1 MRLAAVYLP
10 KGVLQHLF
18 GKDHEGLTLNLGGL
32 NNYEIIDNNEA
43 IEIKIVSENENFIS
57 DFWGSNISNI
67 SAIVGRNGIGKTS
80 ILRALHSTGDK
91 KKKNVFYLFE
101 EKEESWYYY
110 NELETKTIST
120 DLEIKEINSN
130 ALSSVKQYY
139 TPIVDIEQINTLSQL
154 GIVSNGE
161 ENLGKLYNKQ
171 LIQDVILLND
181 PVKDTLKTI
190 YPDFPEYT
198 ELEIKITQHRK
209 FDFKNVYATA
219 NLGSQDRV
227 TVLKTYIESDISDL
241 EEGKWKGLI
250 GNDFIKQNIL
260 ERYINIIN
268 SSGLNSMFDQL
279 WAQGKYGHD
288 LGNDKLHGDSD
299 FMQNFEVT
307 LFTYFVLDATFPQ
320 TPFQGTT
327 GNFQSI
333 IDKDSFEEIFD
344 AFFDLYMLSIY
355 GIVRD
360 DIESK
365 LERVSIKDYD
375 KIKEIINEDR
385 HKKWT
390 QQGFKSSDA
399 VELMLRY
406 LDRFKAFFDLYT
418 YLRKSI
424 SENQFEIKEDSLIY
438 KLEDHNE
445 KDFYDLIELY
455 NKVLGETNNFVYP
468 LDLLTIRSTYSL
480 SSGEKALLN
489 FFARINNRIN
499 KLNSSGQSIFNYYL
513 LLLDEPEL
521 GYHPVWKR
529 KFVDAITKSI
539 PVLFA
544 KLNPNRN
551 LLDTESKEFN
561 DLKTQIIF
569 TTHDPLTLSDI
580 PINNVTFIDKNVDTN
595 KSFIVNHN
603 EDVDL
608 ATFGA
613 NVHDLL
619 AHSFFLEN
627 GFMGE
632 YAEGM
637 IKSLINYLTNENSD
651 SENPVMQFEW
661 NKMNA
666 LKFINTVDEPFIKE
680 RLTNLFDEKYLLN
693 DKQALLDKRD
703 EIDAR
708 LNEIEDEED

>member
-1 MRLAAVYLP
+1 
-10 KGVLQHLF
+10 
-18 GKDHEGLTLNLGGL
+18 
-32 NNYEIIDNNEA
+32 
-43 IEIKIVSENENFIS
+43 
-57 DFWGSNISNI
+57 
-67 SAIVGRNGIGKTS
+67 
-80 ILRALHSTGDK
+80 
-91 KKKNVFYLFE
+91 
-101 EKEESWYYY
+101 
-110 NELETKTIST
+110 
-120 DLEIKEINSN
+120 
-130 ALSSVKQYY
+130 
-139 TPIVDIEQINTLSQL
+139 
-154 GIVSNGE
+154 
-161 ENLGKLYNKQ
+161 
-171 LIQDVILLND
+171 
-181 PVKDTLKTI
+181 
-190 YPDFPEYT
+190 
-198 ELEIKITQHRK
+198 
-209 FDFKNVYATA
+209 
-219 NLGSQDRV
+219 
-227 TVLKTYIESDISDL
+227 
-241 EEGKWKGLI
+241 
-250 GNDFIKQNIL
+250 
-260 ERYINIIN
+260 
-268 SSGLNSMFDQL
+268 
-279 WAQGKYGHD
+279 
-288 LGNDKLHGDSD
+288 
-299 FMQNFEVT
+299 
-307 LFTYFVLDATFPQ
+307 
-320 TPFQGTT
+320 
-327 GNFQSI
+327 
-333 IDKDSFEEIFD
+333 
-344 AFFDLYMLSIY
+344 
-355 GIVRD
+355 
-360 DIESK
+360 
-365 LERVSIKDYD
+365 
-375 KIKEIINEDR
+375 
-385 HKKWT
+385 
-390 QQGFKSSDA
+390 
-399 VELMLRY
+399 MLRY